1 MKMRFSLLPIAVA
14 LAACLWVSDAMAQ
27 AVTIPAGAIEE
38 SRPPVPAGIGTHG
51 SEERPGTGNRP
62 GTGEHP
68 GTGERPGPAQPAAG
82 PALDSAGVL
91 RQQALTAMETLREE
105 IATLAAL
112 KHAQEAL
119 LAWNRLAW
127 DRGRTEGGEAPVF
140 LAAALCAEPALGA
153 WCPLLPAT
161 FGTSRREDGHD
172 RD

>member
-1 MKMRFSLLPIAVA
+1 MRMRFAFLPTAVA

-38 SRPPVPAGIGTHG
+38 SRPTAPAGIGTHG
-51 SEERPGTGNRP
+51 TGERPGTGDRP

-68 GTGERPGPAQPAAG
+68 GTGDRPGPAQPAAG
-82 PALDSAGVL
+82 PALDSAAVL
-91 RQQALTAMETLREE
+91 RQRALTAMETLREE

-112 KHAQEAL
+112 KSAQAAL
-119 LAWNRLAW
+119 LSLNQAGSEA
-127 DRGRTEGGEAPVF
+127 GEAPAT
-140 LAAALCAEPALGA
+140 LAPGLCAEPALGA

-161 FGTSRREDGHD
+161 FGTPSPTAEQSHD